1 MILDIIKNCI
11 MIGCCRGSIKKLDG
25 ELEYEIILNN
35 IDDIEKFMEIAIKY
49 I

>member
-1 MILDIIKNCI
+1 MRE
-11 MIGCCRGSIKKLDG
+11 CCRGSKKKLDR
-25 ELEYEIILNN
+25 ELEYDIILNN